1 MENAVRLEAARDHRG
16 DKLEV
21 VRLNRPLW
29 ENMPERGDDF
39 SASYVN
45 AYFPNGGIVMP
56 MFGDKVRDEAARA
69 LFQELEPDRR
79 VVQLPIDQI
88 AEGGGGIHC
97 CTMQIPA

>member
-1 MENAVRLEAARDHRG
+1 M
-16 DKLEV
+16 
-21 VRLNRPLW
+21 
-29 ENMPERGDDF
+29 
-39 SASYVN
+39 N

-56 MFGDKVRDEAARA
+56 RFGDAARDEAARA

-79 VVQLPIDQI
+79 IVQLDIDQI